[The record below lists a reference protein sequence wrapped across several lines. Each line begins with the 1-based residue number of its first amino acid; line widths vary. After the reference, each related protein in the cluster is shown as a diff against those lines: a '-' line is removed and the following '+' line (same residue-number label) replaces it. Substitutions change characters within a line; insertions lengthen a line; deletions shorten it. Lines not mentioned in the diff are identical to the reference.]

1 MSKIESKLA
10 TCVIKNHL
18 RRVFVIGIAWIF
30 QNLGKVNF
38 DTNSIVFVKLLPQ
51 NWLTIKV
58 L

>member
-10 TCVIKNHL
+10 THVIKKYFS
-18 RRVFVIGIAWIF
+18 VFAIGIPWFF